1 MFTGI
6 VTHQAVLQSR
16 DERSGGAHFVF
27 QVEQGDMQGIAEG
40 ESISVAGVCLTAVN
54 IHSSGFSSDVSSE
67 TLSRTTLGHWAP
79 GKRVNIEFSLKLANR
94 LGGHLVSGHVDGRS
108 RLISKIGDGEAW
120 RYEFQVPEGLQ
131 KYVARKGS
139 VCLDGVSLTVNTVA
153 HDSFSVCIIPHTLE
167 VTTLG
172 QLEPGHHANMEIDLI
187 ARYLERLQMQPEQ
200 HR

>member
-40 ESISVAGVCLTAVN
+40 ESISVAGVCLTAVS
-54 IHSSGFSSDVSSE
+54 IHNKGFSSDVSSE
-67 TLSRTTLGHWAP
+67 TLNRTTLGQWTP
-79 GKRVNIEFSLKLANR
+79 GKRVNIEFSLKLEDR

-153 HDSFSVCIIPHTLE
+153 HNSFSVCIIPHTLE